1 MLTYEVAYGARRVV
15 VTRFVCAGRTSGA
28 HRTTKHHR
36 HRPHRDR
43 APDMDPK
50 RRRSEETAP
59 IVFVCPTQ
67 RTHEEVTLTTSQLTR
82 ETPDWLDTPEMQ
94 ELLEQGQERGVLD
107 LDDVKST
114 LEDAESA
121 ELGEGEALLDELL
134 EQFELR
140 GIDVVEEEDT
150 TPVEA
155 EEGEDIEAA
164 ALDEDEDFD
173 EDFEEDLD
181 DEDIEASALE
191 DDEDELEEE
200 EEEEDREALEARAEA
215 MASGSVRT
223 DNPVRQYLQEIGQ
236 VKLLTVREEI
246 DLARRMESGE
256 EAATRLEEE
265 ADTLDDRE
273 KRRLKRIVEDGDA
286 AREHLIKANLRL
298 VVSIAKKYTGRGI
311 GLLDLIQEGNRGLI
325 KAVDRFEYRRRYKF
339 STYAT
344 WWIRQ
349 AVTRA
354 IANQSR
360 TIRIPVHM
368 IERLN
373 KLNRTA
379 KRLEQELNRE
389 ATNEEIAEAL
399 GPDWDAEKV
408 EEAFK
413 LTRKP
418 FSLEAPIGDEE
429 DSSYG
434 DFIADDSVEAPEEVT
449 SETLLNEALESALG
463 KLKERE
469 AMVLKLRKGLVDG
482 RQHTLEEV
490 GQHFGV
496 TRERIR
502 QIENKALRK
511 LKYHESR
518 TRQLR
523 DFLD

>member
-1 MLTYEVAYGARRVV
+1 M
-15 VTRFVCAGRTSGA
+15 
-28 HRTTKHHR
+28 TTDMMQ
-36 HRPHRDR
+36 DR
-43 APDMDPK
+43 
-50 RRRSEETAP
+50 
-59 IVFVCPTQ
+59 
-67 RTHEEVTLTTSQLTR
+67 
-82 ETPDWLDTPEMQ
+82 PDWLDLPEL
-94 ELLEQGQERGVLD
+94 EALFEQGQEQGVLSAD
-107 LDDVKST
+107 AVRQALIHAQHEMPHLSDD
-114 LEDAESA
+114 
-121 ELGEGEALLDELL
+121 LLDEVL
-134 EQFELR
+134 EQLDLR
-140 GIDVVEEEDT
+140 GVEVVDEDAAEESFVPARPAAGRHDAEEDGAAVADAGEASDDDESDVEAAGEDDTFGGEDQDEEEPDEEALAAAEQE
-150 TPVEA
+150 EA
-155 EEGEDIEAA
+155 EARARAAAEDIK
-164 ALDEDEDFD
+164 
-173 EDFEEDLD
+173 
-181 DEDIEASALE
+181 
-191 DDEDELEEE
+191 
-200 EEEEDREALEARAEA
+200 ALEARAEA
-215 MASGSVRT
+215 MSGSTVRT

-236 VKLLTVREEI
+236 VKLLDVREEI
-246 DLARRMESGE
+246 ELARRMEAGL
-256 EAATRLEEE
+256 EAEKRLEEE
-265 ADTLDDRE
+265 GGSLDARE
-273 KRRLKRIVEDGDA
+273 ARRLDRIGRDGQA
-286 AREHLIKANLRL
+286 AREHLIQANLRL

-389 ATNEEIAEAL
+389 PTHEEVARAL
-399 GPDWDAEKV
+399 GPEWDAERV

-429 DSSYG
+429 DSTYG
-434 DFIADDSVEAPEEVT
+434 DFIADDSVESPEE
-449 SETLLNEALESALG
+449 SASDALLNTALG
-463 KLKERE
+463 DALGALRERE
-469 AMVLKLRKGLVDG
+469 AEVLKMRKGLVDG

-523 DFLD
+523 DFLE

>member
-1 MLTYEVAYGARRVV
+1 
-15 VTRFVCAGRTSGA
+15 VTNDLMQ
-28 HRTTKHHR
+28 
-36 HRPHRDR
+36 DR
-43 APDMDPK
+43 
-50 RRRSEETAP
+50 
-59 IVFVCPTQ
+59 
-67 RTHEEVTLTTSQLTR
+67 
-82 ETPDWLDTPEMQ
+82 PDWLDVPELQ
-94 ELLEQGQERGVLD
+94 ALFEQGQERGVLAASAVRRA
-107 LDDVKST
+107 LT
-114 LEDAESA
+114 HAQEESPH
-121 ELGEGEALLDELL
+121 LGDELVDDIL
-134 EQFELR
+134 EQLDLR
-140 GIDVVEEEDT
+140 GVDVIDDDATEEHPAPARTGATAD
-150 TPVEA
+150 A
-155 EEGEDIEAA
+155 EEGDDDASASDDVESEDVDDESALAGDDDEEEPDDEALADAEQEAA
-164 ALDEDEDFD
+164 AAAA
-173 EDFEEDLD
+173 
-181 DEDIEASALE
+181 EDIRALE
-191 DDEDELEEE
+191 E
-200 EEEEDREALEARAEA
+200 RAEA
-215 MASGSVRT
+215 MSGASVRT

-236 VKLLTVREEI
+236 VKLLDVREEI
-246 DLARRMESGE
+246 ELARRMESGL
-256 EAATRLEEE
+256 EAEQRLEEE
-265 ADTLDDRE
+265 GDALE
-273 KRRLKRIVEDGDA
+273 PKQARRLDRIARDGQA
-286 AREHLIKANLRL
+286 AREHLIQANLRL

-389 ATNEEIAEAL
+389 PTHEEVARAM
-399 GPDWDAEKV
+399 GPEWDAERV

-429 DSSYG
+429 DSTYG
-434 DFIADDSVEAPEEVT
+434 DFIADDSVEAPEEAA
-449 SETLLNEALESALG
+449 SDALLNNALDSALG
-463 KLKERE
+463 ALRERE
-469 AMVLKLRKGLVDG
+469 AEVLKMRKGLVDG

-523 DFLD
+523 DFLE

>member
-1 MLTYEVAYGARRVV
+1 MQ
-15 VTRFVCAGRTSGA
+15 
-28 HRTTKHHR
+28 
-36 HRPHRDR
+36 DR
-43 APDMDPK
+43 
-50 RRRSEETAP
+50 
-59 IVFVCPTQ
+59 
-67 RTHEEVTLTTSQLTR
+67 
-82 ETPDWLDTPEMQ
+82 PDWLDVPEL
-94 ELLEQGQERGVLD
+94 EALLDQGRERGVLTEVEVRRALTNAQEESPEIGD
-107 LDDVKST
+107 ELYDDV
-114 LEDAESA
+114 LEQLDHRGVEVIEDEVAGPAPTFKAAAPTDED
-121 ELGEGEALLDELL
+121 EGEDGDEAAADDEDTEEVDDETAAFAGGDEEDEEPDEEALAA
-134 EQFELR
+134 
-140 GIDVVEEEDT
+140 EEE
-150 TPVEA
+150 VEA
-155 EEGEDIEAA
+155 EPEGQDIA
-164 ALDEDEDFD
+164 
-173 EDFEEDLD
+173 
-181 DEDIEASALE
+181 
-191 DDEDELEEE
+191 
-200 EEEEDREALEARAEA
+200 ALEARAEA
-215 MASGSVRT
+215 MSGNTVRT

-236 VKLLTVREEI
+236 VKLLDVREEI
-246 DLARRMESGE
+246 ELARRMESGL
-256 EAATRLEEE
+256 EAEKRLEEE
-265 ADTLDDRE
+265 EASLDARGS
-273 KRRLKRIVEDGDA
+273 RRLGRIVRDGEA
-286 AREHLIKANLRL
+286 AREHLIQANLRL

-389 ATNEEIAEAL
+389 PTHEEVARAL
-399 GPDWDAEKV
+399 GPEWDAERV

-429 DSSYG
+429 DSTYG
-434 DFIADDSVEAPEEVT
+434 DFIADDSVGAPEDMA
-449 SETLLNEALESALG
+449 SESLLNTALEDALG
-463 KLKERE
+463 ALRERE
-469 AMVLKLRKGLVDG
+469 AEVLKMRKGLVDG

-523 DFLD
+523 DFLE

>member
-1 MLTYEVAYGARRVV
+1 
-15 VTRFVCAGRTSGA
+15 VTSDLMQERPEWLEIPELQALFEHGQEQGVLSASLVKRA
-28 HRTTKHHR
+28 LR
-36 HRPHRDR
+36 HAQESMPEL
-43 APDMDPK
+43 
-50 RRRSEETAP
+50 SEELY
-59 IVFVCPTQ
+59 
-67 RTHEEVTLTTSQLTR
+67 E
-82 ETPDWLDTPEMQ
+82 
-94 ELLEQGQERGVLD
+94 ELLEQLDLRGVEIVDDDASDETLPLRAAPAAPADDQEAEAGDDDAATD
-107 LDDVKST
+107 LE
-114 LEDAESA
+114 EDAE
-121 ELGEGEALLDELL
+121 LDEEEGLDAAS
-134 EQFELR
+134 F
-140 GIDVVEEEDT
+140 DADEEEPDDAALAAEEQ
-150 TPVEA
+150 EA
-155 EEGEDIEAA
+155 EAEARAA
-164 ALDEDEDFD
+164 ADE
-173 EDFEEDLD
+173 
-181 DEDIEASALE
+181 IRALE
-191 DDEDELEEE
+191 E
-200 EEEEDREALEARAEA
+200 RAEA
-215 MASGSVRT
+215 MAGASVRT

-236 VKLLTVREEI
+236 VKLLDVREEI
-246 DLARRMESGE
+246 ELARRMEAGL
-256 EAATRLEEE
+256 EAEKRLEEE
-265 ADTLDDRE
+265 GDQLEA
-273 KRRLKRIVEDGDA
+273 KSARRLDRIVRDGEA
-286 AREHLIKANLRL
+286 AREHLIQANLRL

-389 ATNEEIAEAL
+389 PTHEEVARAL
-399 GPDWDAEKV
+399 GPEWDAERV

-418 FSLEAPIGDEE
+418 FSLESPIGDEE
-429 DSSYG
+429 DSTYG
-434 DFIADDSVEAPEEVT
+434 DFIADDTVGSPEE
-449 SETLLNEALESALG
+449 SASDALLNSALDDALG
-463 KLKERE
+463 ALRERE
-469 AMVLKLRKGLVDG
+469 AEVLKMRKGLIDG

-523 DFLD
+523 DFLE

>member
-1 MLTYEVAYGARRVV
+1 M
-15 VTRFVCAGRTSGA
+15 
-28 HRTTKHHR
+28 TTDLMQER
-36 HRPHRDR
+36 
-43 APDMDPK
+43 
-50 RRRSEETAP
+50 
-59 IVFVCPTQ
+59 
-67 RTHEEVTLTTSQLTR
+67 
-82 ETPDWLDTPEMQ
+82 PDWLEIPEL
-94 ELLEQGQERGVLD
+94 EALLEQGQERGVLSEAAVRSALKNAQAEMPHLGD
-107 LDDVKST
+107 DVLEEVLEMLDLRGVEVIEEEGPAPEPVAVAPRPSVATDAPDAGEEDDTEEELDDEGGDDAFGDEV
-114 LEDAESA
+114 EDEPDDEELAAE
-121 ELGEGEALLDELL
+121 
-134 EQFELR
+134 
-140 GIDVVEEEDT
+140 
-150 TPVEA
+150 
-155 EEGEDIEAA
+155 EAA
-164 ALDEDEDFD
+164 AAAAAAAAE
-173 EDFEEDLD
+173 
-181 DEDIEASALE
+181 I
-191 DDEDELEEE
+191 
-200 EEEEDREALEARAEA
+200 EALEARAEA
-215 MASGSVRT
+215 MSGATVRT

-236 VKLLTVREEI
+236 VKLLDVREEI
-246 DLARRMESGE
+246 ELARRMEDGL
-256 EAATRLEEE
+256 AA
-265 ADTLDDRE
+265 E
-273 KRRLKRIVEDGDA
+273 KRLQEEGDRLDARSARRLDRIGRDGQA
-286 AREHLIKANLRL
+286 AREHLIQANLRL

-389 ATNEEIAEAL
+389 PTHEEVARAL
-399 GPDWDAEKV
+399 GPEWDAERV

-429 DSSYG
+429 DSTYG
-434 DFIADDSVEAPEEVT
+434 DFIADDSVHAPDEAA
-449 SETLLNEALESALG
+449 SEAMLNGALEDALG
-463 KLKERE
+463 ALRERE
-469 AMVLKLRKGLVDG
+469 AEVLKMRKGLVDG

-490 GQHFGV
+490 GQFFGV

-523 DFLD
+523 DFLE

>member
-1 MLTYEVAYGARRVV
+1 M
-15 VTRFVCAGRTSGA
+15 
-28 HRTTKHHR
+28 TTDLMQD
-36 HRPHRDR
+36 RPN
-43 APDMDPK
+43 
-50 RRRSEETAP
+50 
-59 IVFVCPTQ
+59 
-67 RTHEEVTLTTSQLTR
+67 
-82 ETPDWLDTPEMQ
+82 WLDIPEL
-94 ELLEQGQERGVLD
+94 EALLEQGRERGVLTEAEVRRA
-107 LDDVKST
+107 LTNAQEESPGVGDD
-114 LEDAESA
+114 
-121 ELGEGEALLDELL
+121 LLDELL
-134 EQFELR
+134 EQLDLR
-140 GIDVVEEEDT
+140 GVEVVEEESA
-150 TPVEA
+150 A
-155 EEGEDIEAA
+155 EYQAYVARAA
-164 ALDEDEDFD
+164 ARAAEKDEDED
-173 EDFEEDLD
+173 EEPEAAASDAAEVD
-181 DEDIEASALE
+181 DEAASFAGGD
-191 DDEDELEEE
+191 DDEEEPDEEALAAEEE
-200 EEEEDREALEARAEA
+200 VAAEPAPEPQDIAALEARAEA
-215 MASGSVRT
+215 MSGNTVRT

-236 VKLLTVREEI
+236 VKLLDVREEI
-246 DLARRMESGE
+246 ELARRRESGL
-256 EAATRLEEE
+256 EAEKRLEEE
-265 ADTLDDRE
+265 GDALDARGA
-273 KRRLKRIVEDGDA
+273 RRLDRIVRDGEA
-286 AREHLIKANLRL
+286 AREHLIQANLRL
-298 VVSIAKKYTGRGI
+298 VVSIAKKFTGRGI

-389 ATNEEIAEAL
+389 PTHEEVAVAL
-399 GPDWDAEKV
+399 GPEWDAERV

-429 DSSYG
+429 DSTYG
-434 DFIADDSVEAPEEVT
+434 DFIADDSVGAPEDMA
-449 SETLLNEALESALG
+449 SESLLNTALEDALG
-463 KLKERE
+463 ALRERE
-469 AMVLKLRKGLVDG
+469 AEVLKMRKGLVDG

-523 DFLD
+523 DFLE